1 MQFHPNWI
9 QQKINLHKVDL
20 VALAVLLIACIKFV
34 HDLETSIDIGL
45 FDETGYL
52 GRGAEL
58 IRLGLPPAQD
68 SPLYAIWYY
77 ILSLAQSNRVGL
89 YFLNYRLMTIVPPL
103 LAYIVL
109 RRNHVSA
116 RVSLVVS
123 WFLLVFGGYA
133 YIWPKVNHFTLSV
146 ILITFILASFPS
158 KSHLRLSLIV
168 SLGSLLASFVHPEF
182 FLTFIMSLAL
192 LTLVLIIN
200 FKKLDKRS
208 YVSMAVFG
216 LTTVALMAT
225 IGVPANNNRS
235 MIAFGQHFATNW
247 VGWNGSLLNPMTDWQ
262 QIVAMNF
269 GAAKSIEEAFL
280 NNPAAFFRHVGMN
293 LRGAPKAIYQAEFAS
308 FIPMDRFSEL
318 VAGLCLILLF
328 GMYYSRARKN
338 WPIHKK
344 LLLLIGIFLI
354 PEIISVIV
362 IYPREHYL
370 LIPSVLILLGITIL
384 IAGNQ
389 AEEPVDYKYLL
400 LLGLFLVSI
409 TPYYAH
415 PIKVKQPTLTNIYFM
430 QSLNINKP
438 VQMLEGAGGYCI
450 YLNSNCSTVWSYDK
464 NMGFQSFLIQERINF
479 IFLDGTI
486 LTDPRY
492 KNDPEWQDFL
502 LHYDQF
508 GFQQLGMPMTD
519 TKLIIQSAL
528 LIR

>member
-9 QQKINLHKVDL
+9 KQKVDQHKVDL
-20 VALAVLLIACIKFV
+20 VALAVLLIAAIKFV
-34 HDLETSIDIGL
+34 HDLESSIDIGL
-45 FDETGYL
+45 FDETSYL
-52 GRGAEL
+52 GRGTEL
-58 IRLGLPPAQD
+58 IRLGLPQAQD

-77 ILSLAQSNRVGL
+77 ILSLVQPDRVGL
-89 YFLNYRLMTIVPPL
+89 YFLNYKLMTILPPL

-116 RVSLVVS
+116 RLSLVVS

-146 ILITFILASFPS
+146 ILMTFIVASFGS
-158 KSHLRLSLIV
+158 KSHLVVSLIV
-168 SLGSLLASFVHPEF
+168 SLGALLASFVHPEF
-182 FLTFIMSLAL
+182 FITFVLSLAL
-192 LTLVLIIN
+192 LTLLLIID

-208 YVSMAVFG
+208 YIGLAVFG
-216 LTTVALMAT
+216 LTTAALIAT
-225 IGVPANNNRS
+225 LGVPLNNNRS
-235 MIAFGQHFATNW
+235 LAAFGQHFATNW
-247 VGWNGSLLNPMTDWQ
+247 VGWNGSPLNPMTDWQ

-269 GAAKSIEEAFL
+269 GSAKSIEEAFF

-293 LRGAPKAIYQAEFAS
+293 LRGVPRAIYQSEFAS
-308 FIPMDRFSEL
+308 FIPMDKFSEL

-328 GMYYSRARKN
+328 VVYYSRARKN

-370 LIPSVLILLGITIL
+370 LIPSFLALVGLTIL

-389 AEEPVDYKYLL
+389 TEELADYKYLL
-400 LLGLFLVSI
+400 LLGLFLASI
-409 TPYYAH
+409 TPYYSH

-464 NMGFQSFLIQERINF
+464 NTGFQSFLTRERINF
-479 IFLDGTI
+479 IFLDATI

-492 KNDPEWQDFL
+492 KDDPEWQEFL

-508 GFQQLGMPMTD
+508 GFQQLSIPMTD
-519 TKLIIQSAL
+519 TKLIIQNAL